1 MEPVPSVWEK
11 YRLPYKT
18 LPEIN
23 YAEIDT
29 TINWLGK
36 KLKQPL
42 LISSMTGG
50 VALAKTINHNAA
62 RVAEAAGV
70 ALGLG
75 SMRILLKDKDL
86 IETFKVRKLCP
97 SVPLLANLGAVQLN
111 YGVTADDINYLID
124 AVEADAIFLHLN
136 ALQEA
141 IQPEGDTNF
150 AGLFKKLELVIPKL
164 ERPVIVKEVGHGI
177 DKATMKKLL
186 TLPLGG
192 IDVAG
197 VGGTSWA
204 WVEGY
209 RRDDNLGEHF
219 KAVGYPT
226 DECLGFAKDLERPNP
241 MNIIASGGIRSG
253 ADGAK
258 SLMLGAD
265 LYAAAK
271 PFLESAI
278 DSPEALTTKLKNWQ
292 QELQTAMFAVGAR
305 NLSELKTIPLA
316 IKE

>member
-1 MEPVPSVWEK
+1 MPSVWEK

-18 LPEIN
+18 LPEID

-29 TINWLGK
+29 TTNWLGK

-62 RVAEAAGV
+62 KAAEVAGV

-86 IETFKVRKLCP
+86 LDTFKVRSLCP
-97 SVPLLANLGAVQLN
+97 SVPLIANLGAVQLN
-111 YGVTADDINYLID
+111 YGVTADDINYLTD
-124 AVEADAIFLHLN
+124 AIEADAIFLHLN

-150 AGLFKKLELVIPKL
+150 AGLLKKLELIIPKL
-164 ERPVIVKEVGHGI
+164 ERPVIFKEVGHGI
-177 DKATMKKLL
+177 DKVTMKELL
-186 TLPLGG
+186 ALPLGG
-192 IDVAG
+192 LDVAG

-204 WVEGY
+204 QVEGY

-226 DECLGFAKDLERPNP
+226 DECLGFARDLAPPKDIKL
-241 MNIIASGGIRSG
+241 IASGGIRSG
-253 ADGAK
+253 LDGAK
-258 SLMLGAD
+258 AMMLGAD
-265 LYAAAK
+265 LYGVAK
-271 PFLESAI
+271 PFLETAI
-278 DSPEALTTKLKNWQ
+278 ASPEALITKLKNWQ

-305 NLSELKTIPLA
+305 NLAELKTIPLGVGG
-316 IKE
+316 